1 MEFLYE
7 YGVFFAK
14 AVTIVVAII
23 VVVASVAAQA
33 GKQKQSK
40 GQLSIESISEKLDT
54 LVEYARETLL
64 SKDELKAL
72 KKKEKKDSKNKKNK
86 DSEESKDGNLFVIDF
101 KGSMDA
107 HEVDGLREEVTAILS
122 VAKPDD
128 EVLVKVESGGGVVHG
143 YGLAA
148 SQLKRIRDKNLKL
161 TISVDKVAASGGYM
175 MACVADEIIAS
186 PFAIIGSIGVIA
198 QLPNFNKILKNNNV
212 EFEQHTA
219 GEYKRTLTMFGENTD
234 AGREKFRQELE
245 DVHGMFKQFVQQHRP
260 ELDIDGVAT
269 GEYWYGDK
277 ALELGLVDKIQTSD
291 DFVLTANESKKIY
304 SVAFSNKKTMAEKL
318 GFGISTAVER
328 SAMRLWERSQSL
340 FK

>member
-14 AVTIVVAII
+14 AVTIVIAII
-23 VVVASVAAQA
+23 VVIASVAAQA

-40 GQLSIESISEKLDT
+40 GQLSIESISEKLDAI
-54 LVEYARETLL
+54 VDYARETLM

-72 KKKEKKDSKNKKNK
+72 KKKEKKEKKQK
-86 DSEESKDGNLFVIDF
+86 SEQGTQSSNLFVIDF

-107 HEVDGLREEVTAILS
+107 HEVDGLREEITAILS
-122 VAKPDD
+122 VANDND

-148 SQLKRIRDKNLKL
+148 SQLKRLKDKKLKL

-198 QLPNFNKILKNNNV
+198 QLPNFNKVLKNNNV

-245 DVHGMFKQFVQQHRP
+245 DVHGMFKQFVQEHRP
-260 ELDIDGVAT
+260 DLNIADVAT
-269 GEYWYGDK
+269 GEYWYGEK

-291 DFVLTANESKKIY
+291 DFVLSANDSKKIF

-318 GFGISTAVER
+318 GFGVAAVAER
-328 SAMRLWERSQSL
+328 SVMRLWERSQSL